1 MNTLKQRCTSPSP
14 SSGYVTDNLESPID
28 EYDAQIPIDDIL
40 IVSHGAF
47 IREMLKYFV
56 YDLRC
61 EIPCDKSSLKD
72 VPSNTS
78 LSKFTVILGDNPK
91 ELPRLVCECLSDK
104 SHLIETNL
112 DVKNK
117 CSL

>member
-1 MNTLKQRCTSPSP
+1 MGVERYTSQSP

-28 EYDAQIPIDDIL
+28 EYDYSNLPVYDIL
-40 IVSHGAF
+40 IVSHGAL

-56 YDLRC
+56 HDLRC
-61 EIPCDKSSLKD
+61 EIPCEKSSLKD
-72 VPSNTS
+72 VPPNTA
-78 LSKFTVILGDNPK
+78 LSKFTVTLGDSPK
-91 ELPRLVCECLSDK
+91 DLPRLICNCLSDK
-104 SHLIETNL
+104 SHLIDTDL